1 MKFTSTICRMLG
13 LALVVVLLS
22 STGQA
27 QNGNAGDI
35 RGTVTDKA
43 GAVIAGA
50 TVTLLETTRG
60 ISKTVTADHSGIY
73 DSGSIL
79 PGKYTIT
86 FEKPGFETLVRSGII
101 LDVGATTVNG
111 KLSVGAVT
119 QRVVVNGEGTLLQ
132 TDTAEQTT
140 TLGFKTMND
149 LTNMN
154 GNGPDWTGLIQ
165 TLPGVNGFFNPGPSQ
180 VVAAINGSMPEEQG
194 VLADGGLITQ
204 QQSSN
209 FDEAVFENVAEVK
222 VDTSNFSAEY
232 GVGGVIINQISKGGT
247 NDFHGAAYE
256 YIQNDLFNA
265 AGYFSPNSTVP
276 FERFNNWGGAIGGP
290 VIKNK
295 LFFYFNYDH
304 VHNSNETFP
313 FATFPTA
320 AMRSG
325 DFSDTTVFAPI
336 YNPYTAN
343 SSGTRQPLPG
353 NKVPQGLMDT
363 VAQNVQGYFPM
374 PTLPGTYNNW
384 QGKVINTNPWTRY
397 FGRGDYDITQN
408 NRVMMTVT
416 EQTNPTF
423 NGSPDVIDDLIGNG
437 VVWQGLID
445 DTWTFSATANN
456 EFRMFFNRQ
465 VAGYSSNTFDQGYPQ
480 KLGINYAKANM
491 FPNVSIGGSQGFG
504 GVNIG
509 GGQTEALYAQN
520 TFEPSDVVTLVRGKH
535 ILKFGGELLDLQA
548 NTTPW
553 GYIQSANLGFTGYY
567 SQQAPFSSTTGEG
580 YADFL
585 MGQVNNW
592 SVNNGVMT
600 GMRSKLPQ
608 AFVQDDIKLRPN
620 LTINLGLRFEHQG
633 SWTEVL
639 NRLGSFD
646 PNLINPTTQ
655 TLGAIWF
662 APNAGRK
669 GIEDSVNNFLPRVG
683 FSWQPTPELAVRGGF
698 GLFTYLWTGDRYFN
712 SAPGVGTSSSGS
724 LTDFAQISPVFLLND
739 PKPPLNYVQAS
750 RAPDGYN
757 GQNVSYAPVH
767 TPVAIQEQYTFSIQ
781 RQLNQTTVAEIA
793 YVGNVI
799 HHLSFPVDYNQIPAS
814 QLGPNGTPPY
824 PQYLS
829 ISGDK
834 YNGSSNYNSLQASV
848 QRQYR
853 NDLTYNFNYTWSKM
867 MDDQD
872 MAGGGGNAGAQPY
885 QHAYHPGLNYG
896 PSNYDIT
903 NAFKASAVYQLP
915 VGVGHR
921 WINRQGALNSVL
933 GGWQVSTIV
942 VKQSGMPYTVTVGSA
957 NETGAQ
963 GGSWYPNVVGN
974 PHLSHP
980 TIQEWFNPAAFA
992 IPAPYTFGNST
1003 RNSLRGPGLTGV
1015 DMTVAK
1021 NIPFTA
1027 LGDPMNMMLRIDA
1040 LNVFNHTVFGNPDAQ
1055 IGTSGAGQISG
1066 TQIGPRTIQVGAR
1079 FSF

>member
-1 MKFTSTICRMLG
+1 MKLHQVLG
-13 LALVVVLLS
+13 FALIGILLC
-22 STGQA
+22 GRGLA

-43 GAVIAGA
+43 GAVIAGT

-60 ISKTVTADHSGIY
+60 ISKAVTTDKSGIY

-86 FEKPGFETLVRSGII
+86 FENPGFETLVRSGII
-101 LDVGATTVNG
+101 LDVGATTVNA

-119 QRVVVNGEGTLLQ
+119 QHVVVNGEGTLLQ
-132 TDTAEQTT
+132 TDTSEQTT

-154 GNGPDWTGLIQ
+154 TNGPSWSGLIQ
-165 TLPGVNGFFNPGPSQ
+165 TLPGVNGFFNPGPDQ
-180 VVAAINGSMPEEQG
+180 VVATINGTMPEEQG
-194 VLADGGLITQ
+194 VLSDGGLITQ

-209 FDEAVFENVAEVK
+209 YDEGVFENVAEVK
-222 VDTSNFSAEY
+222 VDSSTFSAEY
-232 GVGGVIINQISKGGT
+232 GIGGVVINQISKGGT
-247 NDFHGAAYE
+247 NSFHGAAYE

-290 VIKNK
+290 ILKNK

-304 VHNSNETFP
+304 LHNSNETFP
-313 FATFPTA
+313 FATFPTV
-320 AMRSG
+320 AMRAG

-343 SSGTRQPLPG
+343 SSGARQPLPG

-363 VAQNVQGYFPM
+363 VAQNVQGYFPI

-437 VVWQGLID
+437 VAWQGLID
-445 DTWTFSATANN
+445 DTWTFSSTANN
-456 EFRMFFNRQ
+456 EFRMFYNRQ

-480 KLGINYAKANM
+480 KLGINYAKANI
-491 FPNVSIGGSQGFG
+491 FPNVYIGGSQGFG
-504 GVNIG
+504 GTDIG
-509 GGQTEALYAQN
+509 GAGQTEALYAQN
-520 TFEPSDVVTLVRGKH
+520 TFEPSDVVTLIRGKH
-535 ILKFGGELLDLQA
+535 ILKFGGEFLDLQA

-567 SQQAPFSSTTGEG
+567 TQQAPFSSTTGEG

-592 SVNNGVMT
+592 SVNNGLMT

-608 AFVQDDIKLRPN
+608 AFVQDDIKLKPN

-633 SWTEVL
+633 AWTEVL

-646 PNLINPTTQ
+646 PNLTNPTTQ
-655 TLGAIWF
+655 TLGAMWF
-662 APNAGRK
+662 APNGGRK

-683 FSWQPTPELAVRGGF
+683 FSWQPTPKLAVRGGF
-698 GLFTYLWTGDRYFN
+698 GLYTYLWTGDRYFN
-712 SAPGVGTSSSGS
+712 GAPGMGTSSSGG
-724 LTDFAQISPVFLLND
+724 LTDFAQISPVFLLDSSN
-739 PKPPLNYVQAS
+739 PPLNYVQAS
-750 RAPDGYN
+750 RASDGYN
-757 GQNVSYAPVH
+757 GQNVNYDPVH
-767 TPVAIQEQYTFSIQ
+767 TPVPIERQYTLSVQ
-781 RQLNQTTVAEIA
+781 RQLNDITVAEVA
-793 YVGNVI
+793 YVGNVTQN
-799 HHLSFPVDYNQIPAS
+799 LSFPVDYNQIPAS

-824 PQYLS
+824 PQFLN
-829 ISGDK
+829 IGGDK
-834 YNGSSNYNSLQASV
+834 FNGSSNYNSLQASV

-853 NDLTYNFNYTWSKM
+853 NDLTYNVNYTWSKL

-872 MAGGGGNAGAQPY
+872 MAGGGGNAGPQPY
-885 QHAYHPGLNYG
+885 QHAYHPALNYG

-903 NAFKASAVYQLP
+903 NALKISFVYQLP

-921 WINRQGALNSVL
+921 WLNHQGVLNSVL
-933 GGWQVSTIV
+933 GGWQVSSII
-942 VKQSGMPYTVTVGSA
+942 VKQSGLPYTVTVGSA

-980 TIQEWFNPAAFA
+980 TIHEWFNPAAFA

-1027 LGDPMNMMLRIDA
+1027 LGEPMNMMLRIDA